1 MSLAIFH
8 WRLIHTVFRF
18 SIPYNRKRSPPTPLP
33 VGSIKPKAAFTAI
46 AASTAVPPF
55 FKYPNQ
61 FGSQVADLKPPF
73 HFPLLLTVAKFL
85 P

>member
-1 MSLAIFH
+1 
-8 WRLIHTVFRF
+8 
-18 SIPYNRKRSPPTPLP
+18 

-55 FKYPNQ
+55 LKYPNQ
-61 FGSQVADLKPPF
+61 FGSQVADLKPPL
-73 HFPLLLTVAKFL
+73 PITSDRVAKFL